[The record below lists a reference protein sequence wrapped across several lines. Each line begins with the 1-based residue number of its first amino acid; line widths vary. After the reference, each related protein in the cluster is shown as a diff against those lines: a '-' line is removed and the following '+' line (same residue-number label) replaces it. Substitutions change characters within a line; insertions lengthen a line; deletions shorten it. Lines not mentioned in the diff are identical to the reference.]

1 VKVIIAL
8 ALPER
13 AGYESPAIEKAI
25 GATTKNV
32 RSAAKNPTNAVA
44 AVLIVVAN
52 RIPQAVINPAL
63 IKSDLR
69 PRSPTAAGGSI
80 SQPLKAINCAIKS
93 TTTLLAM
100 LFKRVP
106 SFSMPAPHN
115 GAEFTAYLAQ
125 ADPIKIFMKG
135 LLDFLR
141 TLEFSPRLS
150 NVRIAKQ
157 AF

>member
-1 VKVIIAL
+1 MIRPGPRRNALYSVKVIIAL

-32 RSAAKNPTNAVA
+32 RSAAKNPTNTVA

-69 PRSPTAAGGSI
+69 PRSPTAG
-80 SQPLKAINCAIKS
+80 
-93 TTTLLAM
+93 
-100 LFKRVP
+100 R
-106 SFSMPAPHN
+106 
-115 GAEFTAYLAQ
+115 
-125 ADPIKIFMKG
+125 
-135 LLDFLR
+135 LDFTTAKGDQLR
-141 TLEFSPRLS
+141 D
-150 NVRIAKQ
+150 
-157 AF
+157 